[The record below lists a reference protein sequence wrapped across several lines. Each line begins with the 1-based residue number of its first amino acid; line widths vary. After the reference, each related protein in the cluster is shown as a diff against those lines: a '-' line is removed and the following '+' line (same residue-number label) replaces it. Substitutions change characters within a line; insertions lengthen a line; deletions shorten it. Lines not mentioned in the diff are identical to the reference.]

1 MKKEVFFQEIRPMFG
16 GKLSQSQVNGIDA
29 ILTAN
34 EIYRVGNKQFAYIL
48 ATIYHETGVVI
59 NKQLIRTFQPVEEM
73 GKGKGRVYGAKVKHS
88 GEKYELPDKIY
99 YGRGHTQ
106 NTWYEIYEKLTVL
119 AKKQGHDWDFLNNP
133 ELLLQMQPSIWAT
146 FTTMQTGL
154 YTGRKLSD
162 YINTQKC
169 DYINARR
176 IINGTDKAELIAGYA
191 NQFYEHLEKSI

>member
-1 MKKEVFFQEIRPMFG
+1 MNRVFFFTEIKPLFG
-16 GKLSQSQVNGIDA
+16 GKLTQSQVDGLNA
-29 ILTAN
+29 ILEAN
-34 EIYRVGNKQFAYIL
+34 ESYRVGNKQFAYIL
-48 ATIYHETGVVI
+48 ATIYHETGIVR

-73 GKGKGRVYGAKVKHS
+73 SKGKGRKYGAKVKFS
-88 GEKYELPDKIY
+88 GEPYVLPDKIY

-106 NTWYEIYEKLTVL
+106 NTWFEVYEKLTVL
-119 AKKQGHDWDFLNNP
+119 AKKQGYDWDFLNNP

-146 FTTMQTGL
+146 FEAMKIGL

-191 NQFYEHLEKSI
+191 NQFYNILIKC

>member
-1 MKKEVFFQEIRPMFG
+1 MNKETFFTEIKPLFG
-16 GKLSQSQVNGIDA
+16 GKLSQSQVDGINA
-29 ILTAN
+29 ILEAN
-34 EIYRVGNKQFAYIL
+34 ESYRVGNKQFAYIL
-48 ATIYHETGVVI
+48 ATIYHETGIVR

-73 GKGKGRVYGAKVKHS
+73 GKGKGRKYGAKVKFS
-88 GEKYELPDKIY
+88 GEAYSLPDKIY

-106 NTWYEIYEKLTVL
+106 NTWYEIYEKLTAL
-119 AKKQGHDWDFLNNP
+119 AKKQGYEWDFLNNP

-146 FTTMQTGL
+146 FTAMQIGL

-169 DYINARR
+169 DYVNARR

-191 NQFYEHLEKSI
+191 NQFYNILIKC